1 MIRTERLSKVADGR
15 AVLSEITLAVGK
27 GDAVAIAGPPGR
39 GKSTLLRIL
48 ATLMRP
54 TSGHV
59 EIAGID
65 AAVRPF
71 DARKRVFLSDGVA
84 LGCYDM
90 TVRECLQLIA
100 ATRAPDRR
108 RGAADVARLI
118 ALLGLDAAKSV
129 NMLTAGE
136 RRLVA
141 MAAAIAS
148 RAEVLLFNEPLSGLD
163 MPAIECCTAL
173 MSDARARGAA
183 ILVTVGVDAPPSPIW
198 NRQIH
203 LEEVG
208 A

>member
-1 MIRTERLSKVADGR
+1 MIRTERLAKVIDGR
-15 AVLSEITLAVGK
+15 AVLSEITLSVEK
-27 GDAVAIAGPPGR
+27 GDAIAIGGLPRP

-54 TSGHV
+54 TSGRV

-84 LGCYDM
+84 PGCHDM
-90 TVRECLQLIA
+90 TVREYLQLIA
-100 ATRAPDRR
+100 ATRAPNTRR
-108 RGAADVARLI
+108 SAANVAPLI
-118 ALLGLDAAKSV
+118 ALLQLDAAKSV
-129 NMLTAGE
+129 NMLTSCE
-136 RRLVA
+136 RRLVE
-141 MAAAIAS
+141 MAAAIGS
-148 RAEVLLFNEPLSGLD
+148 QAEVLLFNEPLTGLD
-163 MPAIECCTAL
+163 GPALECCTAL
-173 MSDARARGAA
+173 MSDARVRGAA
-183 ILVTVGVDAPPSPIW
+183 ILATVGADAPPSPIW